1 MSLNSYSPPR
11 RRVLQLLAATAST
24 AHLSVWSQT
33 PKASGPA
40 RPIGLAQIADMSA
53 AQVDISKDFLV
64 GTRAAWHDINEKGGV
79 RGRPVQVKTIEV
91 DGNAANLGLTIETLR
106 LQPDIAALFGTT
118 GDFTSSRVSD
128 ILRRGAPD
136 LPHIAPWI
144 HDTKTAPEEAIFPI
158 FASRREQINHAIKSL
173 SMMGIAEIG
182 AVYATPAEFASYKED
197 MELIAGGLKL
207 RLRSFGPVAD
217 LRRLANTL
225 TPDSPRVLVFLGGTP
240 ELLVFTQG
248 IDKQA
253 SQRYIVAMSDVNLP
267 TYTQLGFS
275 RHAPVIATQVV
286 PLVNSNSPLV
296 RGYRETLAR
305 LFDEP
310 PTPHSLAGF
319 IAARYTFESLML
331 MDIPISRASLLQAM
345 QRRKAIDLGGF
356 KINLDANRR
365 SGTFVTQSMMAADGR
380 VIG

>member
-1 MSLNSYSPPR
+1 
-11 RRVLQLLAATAST
+11 
-24 AHLSVWSQT
+24 
-33 PKASGPA
+33 
-40 RPIGLAQIADMSA
+40 MSA

-64 GTRAAWHDINEKGGV
+64 GTRAAWHDINAKGGV
-79 RGRPVQVKTIEV
+79 HGRPVQVKTIEV
-91 DGNAANLGLTIETLR
+91 DGMAANLGLTIETLR

-128 ILRRGAPD
+128 ILRRAAPE
-136 LPHIAPWI
+136 LAHIAPWI
-144 HDTKTAPEEAIFPI
+144 HNIQTVPGEVTFPI
-158 FASRREQINHAIKSL
+158 FASRQEQINHAVRSL

-182 AVYATPAEFASYKED
+182 AVYATPAEFASCKVD
-197 MELIAGGLKL
+197 MEQIAGGLKL
-207 RLRSFGPVAD
+207 RLRSYGPVAD

-225 TPDSPRVLVFLGGTP
+225 TTDSPRVLVFLGGTP
-240 ELLVFTQG
+240 ELLMFTQG

-253 SQRYIVAMSDVNLP
+253 LQRYIVAMSDVNLP
-267 TYTQLGFS
+267 TFTQMGFS

-319 IAARYTFESLML
+319 IAARYTYESLML
-331 MDIPISRASLLQAM
+331 IDGPINRTSLLQAM
-345 QRRKAIDLGGF
+345 QRRRAIDLGGF
-356 KINLDANRR
+356 TINLDASHR
-365 SGTFVTQSMMAADGR
+365 SGGFVTQSMMTADGR
-380 VIG
+380 IVG